1 MLIFVGYK
9 VDGTSGELRI
19 FNSKTATDIIVYGIG
34 SVICAGYFYVILIRI
49 IIIIGVTKSKYAL
62 QDSDQKT
69 IKSEQRNLW
78 KKLLNL
84 FKVLMANIHNYD
96 LWCLIPCL
104 IFALTAISYR
114 PYFFVFCIIAFL
126 IYSNSLMEVV
136 LALWIPKH
144 RILWTLF
151 LTMCVIYIYS
161 VLSLA
166 LFRNDYSQNISNSW
180 DTVFNCY
187 VTIADQ
193 WYKNNGLGGFL
204 SINAPA
210 ISLNNSF
217 SVNWGRF
224 SFDLIFFIV
233 VPTLLIN
240 IIFSIIVDNFAE
252 RRAKRDQLRENQL
265 SQCFVCGK
273 LDNDIEDFIQ
283 HTKYMHNCWDYVYYI
298 GYLNSTAYEDLVD
311 YADVCVKKM
320 IESNKFEWFPC
331 YFRENNK
338 DFSITS
344 PIQKMS
350 SRLETLEK
358 NIIEVKNINKEM
370 EKNITEMKESIIEMK
385 DNNKEMKESNKEM
398 EKRNIE
404 MKESITGIEKSI
416 KETKECNKEIKK
428 SITEIENGNKETKE
442 SNKEMEK
449 RNIETKESITEI
461 EKSIKETKE
470 CKEEVKESITQMK
483 KSNKKTKKCKE
494 EVKESITQMKK
505 SNKKTKKCNKEVKKS
520 IKEMKKSNKETKKCN
535 KEIKES
541 IIEMENKIENRFGK
555 IEEMFSQLLSSQNR

>member
-1 MLIFVGYK
+1 MVWEAIGIACFCHQYVIIFVGYK
-9 VDGTSGELRI
+9 VDSTSEELQI

-34 SVICAGYFYVILIRI
+34 SSICSGYLYIILIRI

-62 QDSDQKT
+62 QDPDQKT
-69 IKSEQRNLW
+69 IKPKQRNLW
-78 KKLLNL
+78 KESVNL
-84 FKVLMANIHNYD
+84 FKVLMANMHNYD
-96 LWCLIPCL
+96 LWCLVPCL
-104 IFALTAISYR
+104 IFGLTAVSYR
-114 PYFFVFCIIAFL
+114 PYFFVFCIIVFL

-136 LALWIPKH
+136 LALWIPKY

-217 SVNWGRF
+217 SINWGRF

-240 IIFSIIVDNFAE
+240 IIFSIIIDNFAE
-252 RRAKRDQLRENQL
+252 RRSKRDQLRENQL

-273 LDNDIEDFIQ
+273 LDNDIEDFSQ
-283 HTKYMHNCWDYVYYI
+283 HTKYLHNCWDYVYYI

-311 YADVCVKKM
+311 YADVYVKKM

-331 YFRENNK
+331 YFRENNQ
-338 DFSITS
+338 DLNIASH
-344 PIQKMS
+344 IQGIL
-350 SRLETLEK
+350 SRLDTLEK
-358 NIIEVKNINKEM
+358 
-370 EKNITEMKESIIEMK
+370 
-385 DNNKEMKESNKEM
+385 SN
-398 EKRNIE
+398 
-404 MKESITGIEKSI
+404 T
-416 KETKECNKEIKK
+416 EIKNQNQNFF
-428 SITEIENGNKETKE
+428 SE
-442 SNKEMEK
+442 
-449 RNIETKESITEI
+449 
-461 EKSIKETKE
+461 
-470 CKEEVKESITQMK
+470 
-483 KSNKKTKKCKE
+483 
-494 EVKESITQMKK
+494 
-505 SNKKTKKCNKEVKKS
+505 
-520 IKEMKKSNKETKKCN
+520 IKEMFSHLLDLK
-535 KEIKES
+535 
-541 IIEMENKIENRFGK
+541 NR
-555 IEEMFSQLLSSQNR
+555 